1 MRRSDREIKDF
12 DEIIEVI
19 NKCDVCRLAINDG
32 DYPYIVP
39 MNFGLNIEDGKVV
52 LYFHCASEGKKLELL
67 RKNNKVA
74 FEMDCGHEFILN
86 DDKLKNEK
94 EEFMKI
100 ASKDEDMSLYITS
113 LRFLSECLEKYYGK
127 KAIILIDEYDVPL
140 ENAFFE
146 GFYKEMVSFLRSLFE
161 SALKTNPHLEFA
173 ILTGCL
179 RISKESIFT
188 GLNNLEIISIL
199 NKSYDEYFGFTNEEV
214 KKICSDYNMESKY
227 DVIKD

>member
-74 FEMDCGHEFILN
+74 FEMDCGHEFIL
-86 DDKLKNEK
+86 
-94 EEFMKI
+94 MM
-100 ASKDEDMSLYITS
+100 KDELH
-113 LRFLSECLEKYYGK
+113 YGIRK
-127 KAIILIDEYDVPL
+127 C
-140 ENAFFE
+140 N
-146 GFYKEMVSFLRSLFE
+146 GTRSD
-161 SALKTNPHLEFA
+161 SV
-173 ILTGCL
+173 C
-179 RISKESIFT
+179 
-188 GLNNLEIISIL
+188 
-199 NKSYDEYFGFTNEEV
+199 
-214 KKICSDYNMESKY
+214 
-227 DVIKD
+227 

>member
-67 RKNNKVA
+67 KKNNKVA

-86 DDKLKNEK
+86 DEK
-94 EEFMKI
+94 MSCTMAYESVMGRGQIQFVEFG
-100 ASKDEDMSLYITS
+100 T
-113 LRFLSECLEKYYGK
+113 
-127 KAIILIDEYDVPL
+127 KAIPVTTV
-140 ENAFFE
+140 F
-146 GFYKEMVSFLRSLFE
+146 KMVVE
-161 SALKTNPHLEFA
+161 E
-173 ILTGCL
+173 ITGK
-179 RISKESIFT
+179 RRK
-188 GLNNLEIISIL
+188 NNTKRN
-199 NKSYDEYFGFTNEEV
+199 NKKQD
-214 KKICSDYNMESKY
+214 
-227 DVIKD
+227 

>member
-86 DDKLKNEK
+86 DEK
-94 EEFMKI
+94 MSCTMAYESVMGCGQIQFVE
-100 ASKDEDMSLYITS
+100 DEDK
-113 LRFLSECLEKYYGK
+113 F
-127 KAIILIDEYDVPL
+127 A
-140 ENAFFE
+140 
-146 GFYKEMVSFLRSLFE
+146 
-161 SALKTNPHLEFA
+161 ALKIIMKQYHSEDFEFGTKV
-173 ILTGCL
+173 IPVTTVFKMVVEEMTGN
-179 RISKESIFT
+179 RRK
-188 GLNNLEIISIL
+188 NNTKRN
-199 NKSYDEYFGFTNEEV
+199 NKKQD
-214 KKICSDYNMESKY
+214 
-227 DVIKD
+227 

>member
-86 DDKLKNEK
+86 DEK
-94 EEFMKI
+94 MSCTMAYESVMGCGQIQFVE
-100 ASKDEDMSLYITS
+100 DEDK
-113 LRFLSECLEKYYGK
+113 F
-127 KAIILIDEYDVPL
+127 A
-140 ENAFFE
+140 
-146 GFYKEMVSFLRSLFE
+146 
-161 SALKTNPHLEFA
+161 ALKIIMKQYHSENFEFGTKV
-173 ILTGCL
+173 IPVTTVFKLVVEEMTGK
-179 RISKESIFT
+179 RRK
-188 GLNNLEIISIL
+188 NNTKRN
-199 NKSYDEYFGFTNEEV
+199 NKKQD
-214 KKICSDYNMESKY
+214 
-227 DVIKD
+227 

>member
-12 DEIIEVI
+12 DEIIKVI

-86 DDKLKNEK
+86 DEKMSCTMAYESVMGRGQIIMKQYHSEDFEFGTKVIPVTTVFKMVVEEMTGKRRKNNTK
-94 EEFMKI
+94 
-100 ASKDEDMSLYITS
+100 
-113 LRFLSECLEKYYGK
+113 RNNK
-127 KAIILIDEYDVPL
+127 KQD
-140 ENAFFE
+140 
-146 GFYKEMVSFLRSLFE
+146 
-161 SALKTNPHLEFA
+161 
-173 ILTGCL
+173 
-179 RISKESIFT
+179 
-188 GLNNLEIISIL
+188 
-199 NKSYDEYFGFTNEEV
+199 
-214 KKICSDYNMESKY
+214 
-227 DVIKD
+227 

>member
-1 MRRSDREIKDF
+1 MVARSISKYQQITINKNKKYKEDTMRRSDREIKDF

-86 DDKLKNEK
+86 D
-94 EEFMKI
+94 
-100 ASKDEDMSLYITS
+100 
-113 LRFLSECLEKYYGK
+113 
-127 KAIILIDEYDVPL
+127 
-140 ENAFFE
+140 
-146 GFYKEMVSFLRSLFE
+146 
-161 SALKTNPHLEFA
+161 
-173 ILTGCL
+173 
-179 RISKESIFT
+179 
-188 GLNNLEIISIL
+188 
-199 NKSYDEYFGFTNEEV
+199 
-214 KKICSDYNMESKY
+214 
-227 DVIKD
+227 